1 MEDVCGDAGPEAI
14 FDTRFQLLGHELS
27 NLKSSGQS
35 ELAIGDRKF
44 LMSKIIVLMGA
55 PGAGKGTQA
64 RLLQEHLNIPQ
75 ISTGDMLRA
84 RAQEQD
90 ALAKEIQAVQAS
102 GKLASDDLVMRVVE
116 ERTAKEDSAHGYVLD
131 GFPRTMAQAKM
142 LEKLGAEQGH
152 KIVAIVVDVPFEL
165 LEKRATG
172 RLSCPVCGEIYN
184 TYSKPPTNDKKCDF
198 HPHTELVQ
206 RVDDTAEKVKI
217 RLETYNE
224 QTKPLIDGYDSTG
237 RLHWIDGTKKQEE
250 IHKEIEGIIRSNGF
264 IGGH

>member
-1 MEDVCGDAGPEAI
+1 
-14 FDTRFQLLGHELS
+14 
-27 NLKSSGQS
+27 
-35 ELAIGDRKF
+35 LAIGDRKF
-44 LMSKIIVLMGA
+44 LMSKIIILLGA

-90 ALAKEIQAVQAS
+90 ALAQEIQAVQAA

-116 ERTAKEDSAHGYVLD
+116 ERTAQEDSVNGYVLD
-131 GFPRTMAQAKM
+131 GFPRTMAQAQM
-142 LEKLGAEQGH
+142 LEKLAAEQGH
-152 KIVAIVVDVPFEL
+152 KIIAVVVDVPFGL

-184 TYSKPPTNDKKCDF
+184 IDSKPPKNDEKCDF
-198 HPHTELVQ
+198 HPNTKLVQ
-206 RVDDTAEKVKI
+206 RADDTAEKIKI

-224 QTKPLIDGYDSTG
+224 QTKPLIEYYDSTG
-237 RLHWIDGTKKQEE
+237 RLHRIDGTKKREE

-264 IGGH
+264 VGDHQGSLQHA